1 MLKKMMLLAVAAAA
15 VLAVAAPAASANWT
29 HSGAELKTN
38 ANVTFSGETS
48 FAGELGTVTCKQ
60 LTGAATLTGSSSHGT
75 LQSFSV
81 DSPTT
86 NCEVG
91 GVLGALCGTTSLES
105 VHLEAGN
112 VPTLTATTTN
122 IKIDNVKWIYLFGS
136 EPNPC
141 LELNL
146 RGDLTATPNN
156 PESISSVAFSGTL
169 EDTTLEAQVA
179 LSGSLAA
186 SPAGTYG
193 TK

>member
-60 LTGAATLTGSSSHGT
+60 STAAATLTASSSHGT
-75 LQSFSV
+75 VQSFTV

-91 GVLGALCGTTSLES
+91 GVVGALCGTTSLES
-105 VHLEAGN
+105 AHLEAGN
-112 VPTLTATTTN
+112 VPTLTASSTN
-122 IKIDNVKWIYLFGS
+122 IVIDNVKLINVFGS
-136 EPNPC
+136 EGSPC
-141 LELNL
+141 LEL
-146 RGDLTATPNN
+146 DLVGNVTATPNN
-156 PESISSVAFSGTL
+156 PASISSVSLSGTL

-179 LSGSLAA
+179 VSGSLAA
-186 SPAGTYG
+186 NPAGTYG
-193 TK
+193 IK